1 MQSGLIS
8 YLQKDIWKYFT
19 KYEMGWYG
27 PQFEFK
33 FYIVIRLPR
42 KGYQLTISNSGKFI
56 LKKTLAPI
64 FVHQIFL
71 CQIMMSTMMKFKTQK
86 AMAYFHLL
94 SKPWN
99 LSWTNIWKCFR
110 HLTKRQFRMNN
121 ILFGFI
127 HSWFSIGSCSSLSL
141 VSQMSMLRQV
151 TRLEKAH
158 LIMIVK
164 ML

>member
-42 KGYQLTISNSGKFI
+42 KGYQLTISNSWKFI

-64 FVHQIFL
+64 FVHQIFYAKSW
-71 CQIMMSTMMKFKTQK
+71 CQQWWN
-86 AMAYFHLL
+86 
-94 SKPWN
+94 SKPKKLWP
-99 LSWTNIWKCFR
+99 I
-110 HLTKRQFRMNN
+110 
-121 ILFGFI
+121 FI
-127 HSWFSIGSCSSLSL
+127 YSQSHETWVEQISENVLGTWPKDSSEWPTFYLVLYIVGSLSVPVVVL
-141 VSQMSMLRQV
+141 G
-151 TRLEKAH
+151 
-158 LIMIVK
+158 
-164 ML
+164 